1 MKKRTLSIFLAL
13 AVIAQLCFLAPNLSA
28 SAEDSEKTTAVNAL
42 ISALSSAKRAIPI
55 EVTSWDNN
63 TKKNSGNV
71 SADESG
77 TVAIGNESLNTT
89 SGAGS
94 INSASGVFY
103 SVTDSKAKN
112 YDILIKDIED
122 IEASFSVGKTGYA
135 NTLLYI
141 LNKNY
146 TEPAKG
152 NYTKRGSHFEDADL
166 YGINGSNGDGGQLK
180 PDDSGKYGISISKYY
195 DVGTEK
201 NWSNR
206 ADLSAW
212 TDLNSTSFDK
222 LYYQFAKDGRD
233 IFLSGDFTFYKGNI
247 IWNDPEISDA
257 VNNLKN
263 LSGEELNNAV
273 FAACEIDTS
282 FMTNQEEVKNAQSAA
297 LKAFNSDKA
306 LYDLTSAYNSL
317 YKNSKIGSLDMYKIY
332 DKAGSALDNYNY
344 TDASKLP
351 ESETAPAQ
359 AELGNKYAD
368 FTFTGGNSL
377 PEHSN
382 AFIINSGSSVAVKA
396 SELADIYFWYYATD
410 SIGSFKFKVYRE
422 KGQKSDIWL
431 EDKSISVKKGWN
443 KLSLSE
449 YYDLSNDLKLE
460 DLSFSRILVNISLGT
475 TESVSITMGSIFV
488 SNKEFITPI
497 SPASLADAY
506 VAAAAVDTT
515 EYDNGE
521 VLENAIAEVLKE
533 FPTLDLNGY
542 LNNLKETLS
551 KFNTSYPLTIS
562 KYRANNSSE
571 LVEVNGSSYT
581 FGTEIQGCTVT
592 SNNGTQPGSIY
603 LSLPEKTKLD
613 IKEISDISYDIKVS
627 SDATSSNIL
636 TYISNSNGEYIVRG
650 DNGDLPNLD
659 FIGLS
664 KSSGDVNK
672 LEKDTVKTV
681 YLSNVYSKWNL
692 RKNFDIFKNVTTL
705 GDILVVAAKD
715 YNASSLT
722 LSNAKVYVGSK
733 DIDAFISAADS
744 CKENDDIFALTAALI
759 NYFSKEE
766 NQFYSEYPTLKNLLD
781 NFLSVYGETSSYLS
795 ISQKISE
802 KAKIYELV
810 SAVNASADKLSD
822 SENQT
827 YLKALNSST
836 QTLSNYA
843 VIGDYSSFE
852 TELKT
857 FITVLKSIKSVEKNY
872 GSDFRDNSVRLYE
885 ALGGNYSLPGHTTG
899 SYEELTV
906 REMVRLQK
914 YLEDDTTL
922 IDKTAADVNSDGV
935 INSDDMSALADLI
948 LSEVPFETV
957 EFADLYGD
965 NEVPYYNAEYSSK
978 SVWMSESHQNNPYIS
993 MYPVRNAKACIV
1005 LYPGGGYVGR
1015 GDNDTAKVAKE
1026 FNNLGYFVYICHYR
1040 VGNDNDAKNGYR
1052 GNAILADGR
1061 RAIQIARANAGKY
1074 GYSAKR
1080 IVSCGFSAGGHLA
1093 MSVSLHEQKENIVGD
1108 SIGEISSV
1116 PNAVILGYSV
1126 TSVLKPAT
1134 YDKMNVIFDINDLGE
1149 GEETRAQYVGA
1160 NAATKTTPATF
1171 IWYGKA
1177 DTAVKPELNSIAYY
1191 NRLTELGV
1199 KTELVGFDGIGHGV
1213 SVKCLSAPYEYHK
1226 KADKFLDEV
1235 FK

>member
-1 MKKRTLSIFLAL
+1 MKKRSVSLLLAL
-13 AVIAQLCFLAPNLSA
+13 AVMAQLCFLAPSFKA
-28 SAEDSEKTTAVNAL
+28 SAENEEQISAVNAL
-42 ISALSSAKRAIPI
+42 ISALSQSKRNIPI
-55 EVTSWDNN
+55 EVSSWDNN
-63 TKKNSGNV
+63 TAKTSGEV

-77 TVAIGNESLNTT
+77 TVAINNGSLNTT
-89 SGAGS
+89 GGAGS
-94 INSASGVFY
+94 ISTASGVFY
-103 SVTDSKAKN
+103 SVTDLKAKN

-122 IEASFSVGKTGYA
+122 IEASFSVGSTGYA

-141 LNKNY
+141 INKKGGY
-146 TEPAKG
+146 TVRS
-152 NYTKRGSHFEDADL
+152 THFEAADL
-166 YGINGSNGDGGQLK
+166 YGVNGSNGNGGQLK
-180 PDDSGKYGISISKYY
+180 ADDSGKYGISVSKYY
-195 DVGTEK
+195 DVGSAK

-206 ADLSAW
+206 ANLFSW
-212 TDLNSTSFDK
+212 SDLNSTSFNK
-222 LYYQFAKDGRD
+222 LYYQFAYDKSKGD
-233 IFLSGDFTFYKGNI
+233 FLSGDFTFYRGNI
-247 IWNDPEISDA
+247 IWNDPEISSA
-257 VNNLKN
+257 LNSLKT
-263 LSGEELNNAV
+263 LSGDELKNAV
-273 FAACEIDTS
+273 FAACNLDTS
-282 FMTNQEEVKNAQSAA
+282 FMTNEEDVKNAQSGA
-297 LKAFNSDKA
+297 LNAFASDKA
-306 LYDLTSAYNSL
+306 LYDLTKAYNSL
-317 YKNSKIGSLDMYKIY
+317 YKIEQTARFDMREVYFAGDNTTSSQPSDRYTDRSLLPDSDNAPEDLGKYFATKTFSYPTNNNQRNAFVIDGSLI
-332 DKAGSALDNYNY
+332 S
-344 TDASKLP
+344 
-351 ESETAPAQ
+351 
-359 AELGNKYAD
+359 
-368 FTFTGGNSL
+368 SL
-377 PEHSN
+377 EDIEN
-382 AFIINSGSSVAVKA
+382 
-396 SELADIYFWYYATD
+396 IYFWYYSDKTVGRFRFA
-410 SIGSFKFKVYRE
+410 VYYDGYNQPVRYE
-422 KGQKSDIWL
+422 SNIKIKA
-431 EDKSISVKKGWN
+431 GWN
-443 KLSLSE
+443 RVDLKD
-449 YYDLSNDLKLE
+449 YDIKTILGGNDLVNGIRFQPGVVLE
-460 DLSFSRILVNISLGT
+460 SG
-475 TESVSITMGSIFV
+475 ESVTLTMGSVYFTA
-488 SNKEFITPI
+488 KRFITLI

-506 VAAAAVDTT
+506 VSAAAVDTT
-515 EYDNGE
+515 KYDNGE
-521 VLENAIAEVLKE
+521 VLENAIAAVLKE
-533 FPTLDLNGY
+533 FPALDLNSY
-542 LNNLKETLS
+542 LNNLKDTLS

-571 LVEVNGSSYT
+571 LVEVNNSSYT
-581 FGTEIQGCTVT
+581 FGTEIQGNSYT
-592 SNNGTQPGSIY
+592 SDTSGTQPGSIY
-603 LSLPEKTKLD
+603 LSLPENTKLD

-636 TYISNSNGEYIVRG
+636 TYISNSSGKYIVRG

-659 FIGLS
+659 FIGLA

-692 RKNFDIFKNVTTL
+692 RENFDIFKNVTTL
-705 GDILVVAAKD
+705 GDILVVAAQN

-744 CKENDDIFALTAALI
+744 CTENDDIFALTAALI
-759 NYFSKEE
+759 NYFGEE
-766 NQFYSEYPTLKNLLD
+766 KNQFYSEYNTLKNLLD

-795 ISQKISE
+795 ISQKVSE
-802 KAKIYELV
+802 KAEIYKLV

-822 SENQT
+822 SENQNS
-827 YLKALNSST
+827 LKTLNSSA
-836 QTLSNYA
+836 QTLSDYA

-852 TELKT
+852 SELKS
-857 FITVLKSIKSVEKNY
+857 FITVLKNIKSVEKNY
-872 GSDFRDNSVRLYE
+872 GSDFRDNSVRLFE

-914 YLEDDTTL
+914 YLEDGTTL

-935 INSDDMSALADLI
+935 INSYDMSALADLI
-948 LSEVPFETV
+948 LSEVPFEAV
-957 EFADLYGD
+957 EFADLYGN
-965 NEVPYYNAEYSSK
+965 NEVPYYNAEYSSID
-978 SVWMSESHQNNPYIS
+978 VPMSTSHKNNPYIS

-1005 LYPGGGYVGR
+1005 LYPGGGYFQR
-1015 GDNDTAKVAKE
+1015 GDDALKTVAKA

-1040 VGNDNDAKNGYR
+1040 VGNKDNGENGYR

-1134 YDKMNVIFDINDLGE
+1134 FGNMDVIFDVNDLGS
-1149 GEETRAQYVGA
+1149 GEETRAQYVGV
-1160 NAATKTTPATF
+1160 NAATKNTPATF

-1177 DTAVKPELNSIAYY
+1177 DAAVHPDLNCKAYY

-1213 SVKCLSAPYEYHK
+1213 SVECLSAPYEYHK